1 LLLVGLTG
9 GIGSGKSYVGK
20 IFETLGIAVYYADK
34 EAKRLMIQD
43 KRLKCNLKDLLGGA
57 AYHRNG
63 RLNRAFVAGKIFKN
77 KTLLE
82 KVNQLVHPAVKDDF
96 LVWAESQVSPYVME
110 ESAILFENGLNTG
123 FDSVILVTADEDI
136 RIARVMK
143 RDKVTEQ
150 QVRSRMKQ
158 QLPDEKKLILANF
171 VIRNNGTMDLED
183 QIQTVHAELLELS
196 KS

>member
-20 IFETLGIAVYYADK
+20 IFETLGIPVYYADK

-77 KTLLE
+77 KPLLE

-150 QVRSRMKQ
+150 LVRSRMKQ